1 MAGTNAM
8 VDYPY
13 LTYNDLFET
22 QTIYKTIYGK
32 TNDVI
37 QYLMD
42 CKMEWMLN
50 NDVTGY
56 RTE

>member
-1 MAGTNAM
+1 M

-22 QTIYKTIYGK
+22 QSIYKSIYGK
-32 TNDVI
+32 ENDVVK
-37 QYLMD
+37 YLMD
-42 CKMEWMLN
+42 CKMEWMLAN
-50 NDVTGY
+50 EVTGY